1 MYNWILLLNIF
12 LVTWFLTNH
21 DKIVEV
27 VDNSYLYVKSK
38 LRNKI
43 LIFILNNLH
52 EVVSCHKC
60 LSFFSTLFIT
70 LNPFQ
75 ALLVSFVAWLVQKNN
90 PF

>member
-21 DKIVEV
+21 DKIVEA
-27 VDNSYLYVKSK
+27 VDNSYLYLKSK
-38 LRNKI
+38 IKNKI

-75 ALLVSFVAWLVQKNN
+75 ALLVSFVAWMVQKNN
-90 PF
+90 HY